1 MDDVDISDIL
11 ASVSAP
17 PIDPRVLDLQALTR
31 AWINERTSP
40 DLLPYP
46 TDLIDRAN
54 NGIKRQIETIEDM
67 TGSRDPSKNF
77 TLVILQT
84 ELERMKFLV
93 RSYLRAR
100 IAKIDTFPI
109 HYRSQF
115 LQTEADDQPLL
126 STLEAQYLEAHQS
139 LLAQHYH
146 ASFLSLFPQGLQ
158 RMDDASGGV
167 TMIDRPDEDK
177 AVFCRVL
184 RDCYVER
191 PPYGTV
197 DLARG
202 DIWLLRWSTIADRV
216 KRGDVELV

>member
-1 MDDVDISDIL
+1 MDADISDIL

-17 PIDPRVLDLQALTR
+17 SIDHRTLDLQALTR

-46 TDLIDRAN
+46 TDLIQRAN
-54 NGIKRQIETIEDM
+54 DGIKRQIEIIEDM
-67 TGSRDPSKNF
+67 TGSMDPSKNF

-100 IAKIDTFPI
+100 IAKVDKFPI
-109 HYRSQF
+109 HYRQRL
-115 LQTEADDQPLL
+115 LQAEPDDEPLL
-126 STLEAQYLEAHQS
+126 STLESQYLEAHQS
-139 LLAQHYH
+139 LLTQHYH
-146 ASFLSLFPQGLQ
+146 ASFLSVFPQNLH
-158 RMDDASGGV
+158 RMDDSSGGV
-167 TMIDRPDEDK
+167 HMVDKPDEDA

-191 PPYGTV
+191 PVYGGIDMV
-197 DLARG
+197 RG
-202 DIWLLRWSTIADRV
+202 DIWVLRWSNIAERV
-216 KRGDVELV
+216 KRGDVELI